1 MLLLCMYSV
10 ALRGNVVVGFYNI
23 YIFYFTG
30 GAFTFHSKTKT
41 EHDSK

>member
-1 MLLLCMYSV
+1 MFLLCMYSV

-30 GAFTFHSKTKT
+30 GAFTSHSKTKT